1 MRVRRDYGDK
11 NCIGRNVVSLRKEK
25 NIKQKI
31 LLAQLQLKGIDIGQS
46 SLSALEGQRREAS
59 DRGRCWLSPR
69 SFRCPWSGC
78 SSRLR
83 SESHFRGGGIPP
95 DAAPSVQGRPGF
107 RLTCPLDYGTIGVSC
122 ETEEPRT
129 ERYAGSRTGTEIC

>member
-59 DRGRCWLSPR
+59 DREVLALSQIFQVPME
-69 SFRCPWSGC
+69 
-78 SSRLR
+78 RL
-83 SESHFRGGGIPP
+83 FQPP
-95 DAAPSVQGRPGF
+95 
-107 RLTCPLDYGTIGVSC
+107 GVSPIS
-122 ETEEPRT
+122 EGAASHRMPPLRFREGRVF
-129 ERYAGSRTGTEIC
+129 G

>member
-1 MRVRRDYGDK
+1 MELSPVRVRRDYGDK

-59 DRGRCWLSPR
+59 DREVLALSQIFQVPME
-69 SFRCPWSGC
+69 
-78 SSRLR
+78 RL
-83 SESHFRGGGIPP
+83 FQPP
-95 DAAPSVQGRPGF
+95 
-107 RLTCPLDYGTIGVSC
+107 
-122 ETEEPRT
+122 EE
-129 ERYAGSRTGTEIC
+129 

>member
-59 DRGRCWLSPR
+59 DREVLALSQIFQVPME
-69 SFRCPWSGC
+69 
-78 SSRLR
+78 RLFQP
-83 SESHFRGGGIPP
+83 ESHFRGGGIPP

-107 RLTCPLDYGTIGVSC
+107 RLTCPLDYGTIGVNC